1 MSMEPERPIE
11 NLLRAWAKKRRDD
24 AGAPLEMHPATRRL
38 LQGEVAR
45 RFAKEP
51 RQPRSF
57 SQALAGVLAAIVLP
71 TLRGTKKTATFASNE
86 RGMLARN
93 EEAVSAPSPAGGPA
107 AAPTTVNAPASEV
120 RLAYDKS
127 AAGEQGKEALG
138 LRDERVEKE
147 KNGSLTLGEPPAKEK
162 APALSVAAAD
172 TFTDTEGARRDAS
185 GVLHETPPATLESE
199 AFRRRSGLA
208 DNPVSSQDQLAAPAQ
223 QPTALG
229 GALADRPLAG

>member
-11 NLLRAWAKKRRDD
+11 KLLRAWAKKRRDD
-24 AGAPLEMHPATRRL
+24 AGAPLELHPATRRL

-45 RFAKEP
+45 RFGKEP

-57 SQALAGVLAAIVLP
+57 SQVLAGLWPRLAWGVAVVALAGVLAAIVLP
-71 TLRGTKKTATFASNE
+71 TLRGPKTTGTFASNE

-147 KNGSLTLGEPPAKEK
+147 KNGSLTLGEP
-162 APALSVAAAD
+162 S
-172 TFTDTEGARRDAS
+172 
-185 GVLHETPPATLESE
+185 
-199 AFRRRSGLA
+199 
-208 DNPVSSQDQLAAPAQ
+208 
-223 QPTALG
+223 
-229 GALADRPLAG
+229 